1 MNQANLSSIKWLP
14 VIAISATIVF
24 MFSPMVAGAAGIN
37 STTPQI
43 TVTHITGSPPFQ
55 RDVTHQ
61 QTLNNTNAARLT
73 FKGKPPFS
81 RPQKKPDTLEN
92 SQFSDIET
100 MQFTVADKAVV
111 KRTPKGFRPP
121 FKRN

>member
-55 RDVTHQ
+55 ASPLFLDH
-61 QTLNNTNAARLT
+61 
-73 FKGKPPFS
+73 
-81 RPQKKPDTLEN
+81 KKN
-92 SQFSDIET
+92 QIH
-100 MQFTVADKAVV
+100 
-111 KRTPKGFRPP
+111 
-121 FKRN
+121 